1 MSKVERNNKEV
12 YVYNSNNELIGYG
25 GVSNSSPLSNFYS
38 SEFFFDGHKF
48 MFAESAIMYI
58 KAITFNDHKIA
69 SKLLSCNEPKEAKRL
84 GRLVQNF
91 DPNIW
96 VRVRNE
102 KVPQIL
108 FEKFSQNHELKQWLL
123 STGDSVLAEIAI
135 EGKKRNIRY
144 KDLIWGIGIGPHH
157 QDIDKPHEWFKYGEN
172 FLGKTLMSVRNR
184 IKDLNE

>member
-1 MSKVERNNKEV
+1 MSKVQRNNKEV
-12 YVYNSNNELIGYG
+12 YVYNSNNEMIGYG
-25 GVSNSSPLSNFYS
+25 GISDSSPLSNWYR

-48 MFAESAIMYI
+48 MFAESAIMYV
-58 KAITFNDHKIA
+58 KAISFNDHKIA
-69 SKLLSCNEPKEAKRL
+69 SKLLSCNEPRAAKRL

-91 DPNIW
+91 DPNLW

-108 FEKFSQNHELKQWLL
+108 FEKFSQNDYLKQWLL

-135 EGKKRNIRY
+135 EDSKRKIRY

-157 QDIDKPHEWFKYGEN
+157 QDIDKPHQWFKYGEN
-172 FLGKTLMSVRNR
+172 FLGKTLMSVRSR
-184 IKDLNE
+184 IKSLNE